1 MDRSVDLEEIEGFL
15 KLQTKEVQEDC
26 RIVDTDALGQDFLLR
41 IDKKP
46 PPKFIPNMPKSAM
59 PSENT
64 STPRITTA
72 PTLVGCM
79 IGYFRIERDVIDGTA
94 PDVNGNTK
102 FAGGYS
108 ISKLKI
114 KHCLKPGKTMVVDAD
129 SSDEHWIV
137 PYSMDSVEYV
147 PEIIGQVFVGAVTY
161 LPVSNHW
168 PGVRLEM
175 YLRIDS
181 DDTIQLVPGRR
192 VGKGFYRY
200 TVYWPNV
207 RTRTVQDPNCLIGL
221 EPIEQVVYDE
231 QKKLKANLLSFTD
244 KLPGFSGW

>member
-46 PPKFIPNMPKSAM
+46 PLKFIPNMPKSAM

-94 PDVNGNTK
+94 PVL
-102 FAGGYS
+102 S
-108 ISKLKI
+108 
-114 KHCLKPGKTMVVDAD
+114 
-129 SSDEHWIV
+129 
-137 PYSMDSVEYV
+137 
-147 PEIIGQVFVGAVTY
+147 
-161 LPVSNHW
+161 
-168 PGVRLEM
+168 
-175 YLRIDS
+175 
-181 DDTIQLVPGRR
+181 
-192 VGKGFYRY
+192 
-200 TVYWPNV
+200 
-207 RTRTVQDPNCLIGL
+207 LIH
-221 EPIEQVVYDE
+221 I
-231 QKKLKANLLSFTD
+231 
-244 KLPGFSGW
+244 

>member
-1 MDRSVDLEEIEGFL
+1 MDIALDLEEIQEFL
-15 KLQTKEVQEDC
+15 KLQTAEVQEDC
-26 RIVDTDALGQDFLLR
+26 KIVSVDDLGQEYLIR

-46 PPKFIPNMPKSAM
+46 PPKFVPNMPKSAM
-59 PSENT
+59 STENT
-64 STPRITTA
+64 TTPRITTA

-94 PDVNGNTK
+94 PDVHGNVK

-114 KHCLKPGKTMVVDAD
+114 RHCLKPGSSMVTDAD

-137 PYSMDSVEYV
+137 PYSIDSVEYV
-147 PEIIGQVFVGAVTY
+147 PEIIGQLFVGSVTY

-175 YLRIDS
+175 YLKVDT
-181 DDTIQLVPGRR
+181 DDGFQIMPGKR
-192 VGKGFYRY
+192 VGKGYYRF
-200 TVYWPNV
+200 TVYWKNI
-207 RTRTVQDPNCLIGL
+207 RTRSVKDEGCLIGL
-221 EPIEQVVYDE
+221 EPIDQLSYDE
-231 QKKLKANLLSFTD
+231 QKNLKASMLSLKD
-244 KLPGFSGW
+244 QLPGFSGW